1 MSKGTPVFSPSEVLI
16 SLYTRLSTLP
26 GATWTPW
33 QPMEDSRSSR
43 WSSLVL
49 PWLPGEPAAYL
60 AAASEVPGQI
70 LLVNSKAEKVS
81 S

>member
-16 SLYTRLSTLP
+16 SLHTRLSTLP

-60 AAASEVPGQI
+60 AAASEVPGQNF
-70 LLVNSKAEKVS
+70 VG
-81 S
+81 